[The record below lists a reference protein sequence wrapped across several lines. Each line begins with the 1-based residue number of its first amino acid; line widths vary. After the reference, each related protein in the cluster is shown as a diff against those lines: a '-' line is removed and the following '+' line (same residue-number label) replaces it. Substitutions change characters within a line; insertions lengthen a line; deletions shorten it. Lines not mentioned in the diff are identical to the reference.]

1 MKNLINYDFNKDK
14 FYTNNMEVL
23 FRDNKLTNNSFN
35 GKLFVIELFTGNFTN
50 IYFDFDGNVFYLTDA
65 EINQLDCL
73 S

>member
-50 IYFDFDGNVFYLTDA
+50 IYFDFDGNIFYLTDI